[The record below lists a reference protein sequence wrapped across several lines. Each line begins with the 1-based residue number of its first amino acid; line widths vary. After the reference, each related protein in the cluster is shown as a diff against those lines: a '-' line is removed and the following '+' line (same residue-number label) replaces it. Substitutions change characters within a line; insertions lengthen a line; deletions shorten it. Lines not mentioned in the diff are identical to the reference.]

1 MSILEEYRKAADG
14 LREAHRAAAEA
25 DVRFG
30 RLLAPKVSDLGLI
43 GGVHEW
49 YRREAAE
56 RSFRA
61 DGTANNK
68 QFVFLVLY
76 LYSPA
81 SLVGGRISK
90 GLRRAIAAALGIR
103 AATAVYKM
111 RSVAVSWYGTYPRFR
126 EEVDAAVAHV
136 PAEFGGGAA

>member
-1 MSILEEYRKAADG
+1 MSILEEYKKAADG
-14 LREAHRAAAEA
+14 LKEAHRAAAEA
-25 DVRFG
+25 DARFG
-30 RLLAPKVSDLGLI
+30 RLLAPKASDLGLI
-43 GGVHEW
+43 GGIHEW
-49 YRREAAE
+49 YRRTAAE

-81 SLVGGRISK
+81 SLVGGRINK
-90 GLRRAIAAALGIR
+90 GLRRAIAAALGIS

-111 RSVAVSWYGTYPRFR
+111 RSVAVSWYGMYPRFR
-126 EEVDAAVAHV
+126 EEVDTVVASV
-136 PAEFGGGAA
+136 PAEFSGAD